1 MKSRAPSCVKFM
13 LWALSPESGEPW
25 ALGVHESCMIALCH
39 VPSFLSLS
47 VVYTF
52 TRRTPYLVPLSE
64 ISGQSHMLR
73 NGERWH
79 VQIFQFPQ
87 LLPKGA
93 ILPIC
98 AHRLWPYSQ
107 IRRRRPLYEGR
118 WTLNDAVKMVVAA
131 GRWKVFQHDHRHFLR
146 WHLFYWLA
154 LFISFVFPLC
164 SLLVSK
170 QLYNQ
175 V

>member
-64 ISGQSHMLR
+64 ISDQSHMLR
-73 NGERWH
+73 NGER
-79 VQIFQFPQ
+79 
-87 LLPKGA
+87 
-93 ILPIC
+93 C
-98 AHRLWPYSQ
+98 ACANFSISTAATERGNSANLRPPAVAKFANSPAPAAVRGPLDAE
-107 IRRRRPLYEGR
+107 RRCEDGRCR
-118 WTLNDAVKMVVAA
+118 WTLKSISARPSPLSTLASVLLI
-131 GRWKVFQHDHRHFLR
+131 GFI
-146 WHLFYWLA
+146 HL
-154 LFISFVFPLC
+154 ICVPPLL
-164 SLLVSK
+164 SSRV
-170 QLYNQ
+170 
-175 V
+175 